1 MQQERE
7 TSVSQFLNPITKRTQ
22 SIIIER
28 DLFEKPCFTSCHMKL
43 TEFEVLREGNTLVIT
58 ERCIVTTIGQDLQ
71 LRQACWWFS
80 PIRLL
85 FLLTASQKN
94 LELCYFTCTQV
105 GLMDIS

>member
-7 TSVSQFLNPITKRTQ
+7 TSASQFSTTIAKRTQ
-22 SIIIER
+22 SIIIEK

-58 ERCIVTTIGQDLQ
+58 ERCTVTTIGQD

-80 PIRLL
+80 LIRLL
-85 FLLTASQKN
+85 FSYLSLRT
-94 LELCYFTCTQV
+94 
-105 GLMDIS
+105 I